1 MHITHLL
8 STTLLALLSCT
19 GNSIVRDVVLLF
31 LVFYAGVFFVQ
42 PLLPSARML
51 KLENI
56 VAETADILQS
66 ANEEHMLSNRE
77 FNLKVRLRLSRL
89 VGVPVLSV
97 HKLKQHIPELI

>member
-1 MHITHLL
+1 MRITHLS
-8 STTLLALLSCT
+8 STILLALLSYT
-19 GNSIVRDVVLLF
+19 GNNVVRYVILLL

-56 VAETADILQS
+56 VAETADVLQS
-66 ANEEHMLSNRE
+66 TNEEHMLSNRE
-77 FNLKVRLRLSRL
+77 FNLEVRLRLSRL

-97 HKLKQHIPELI
+97 QS